1 MNRLRILYKDKN
13 NNKSKT
19 ERNLKALFTLLTDKG
34 YRWYRGNELLSDNE
48 KSKELF
54 NNTATNYSAIA
65 LYEDKKIA
73 NTNPKSYKIHLDMNY
88 NSIKE
93 IKEKIVEF
101 EKNE

>member
-13 NNKSKT
+13 NNKNKT
-19 ERNLKALFTLLTDKG
+19 ERNLKALFTLLDDKG
-34 YRWYRGNELLSDNE
+34 YRWYHGNELLSNNNG
-48 KSKELF
+48 SKELF
-54 NNTATNYSAIA
+54 NNNINNFSAIV

-73 NTNPKSYKIHLDMNY
+73 NTNPKNYKIHLDMNY

-101 EKNE
+101 EKSE